1 MPRVSGARGQNQ
13 SNIIQAVRELASF
26 VAVVYVLGVTEVGQN
41 LGGEGLAR
49 STSVCR
55 VTF

>member
-13 SNIIQAVRELASF
+13 SNIIQAVRGLASF
-26 VAVVYVLGVTEVGQN
+26 VAVVCVLGVTEVGQN

-49 STSVCR
+49 STNVCR

>member
-13 SNIIQAVRELASF
+13 SNIVQAVRGLTSF
-26 VAVVYVLGVTEVGQN
+26 VAVVCVLGVAEVGQN
-41 LGGEGLAR
+41 LGEERLPR

-55 VTF
+55 ITF

>member
-13 SNIIQAVRELASF
+13 SNIIQAVRGLASF
-26 VAVVYVLGVTEVGQN
+26 VAVVCVLGVTEVGQN
-41 LGGEGLAR
+41 LGGGLAR

>member
-13 SNIIQAVRELASF
+13 SNIVQAVRGLASF
-26 VAVVYVLGVTEVGQN
+26 VAVVCVLGVAEVVQN
-41 LGGEGLAR
+41 LGEEGLAR

-55 VTF
+55 ITF